1 MKTVVLDNYR
11 EVAQT
16 ISYEDGVVIVD
27 RKKPPLPTRVSFAFV
42 ILLCLG
48 MIGVV
53 FYVESV
59 LIGAILTENLSVFR
73 DWSVFLL
80 VPGLLAAIIPAFLG
94 CLVCHNAMFG
104 FHVVIRREN
113 GKLLYHLKNGIVDF
127 RKIIPPHR
135 FVVIKKHCSRG
146 DWSCHAHI
154 GGGRI
159 DSVLSIP
166 ILPLVDTLCKTS
178 PRRKSIVIENVI
190 RSCLHM
196 EVKNRCAI
204 AASPGTNDRREGSTE

>member
-16 ISYEDGVVIVD
+16 ISYEDGMVVID
-27 RKKPPLPTRVSFAFV
+27 RKKPPLPTRASFAFV

-59 LIGAILTENLSVFR
+59 LIDAILKEKLSVFH

-80 VPGLLAAIIPAFLG
+80 VPGLLAATIPAFLG

-135 FVVIKKHCSRG
+135 FVVIKKRCSRG
-146 DWSCHAHI
+146 DWSCCAYI
-154 GGGRI
+154 GGGRVDAI
-159 DSVLSIP
+159 FSIP

-178 PRRKSIVIENVI
+178 PERKSVVIETVI
-190 RSCLHM
+190 RSCLRL
-196 EVKNRCAI
+196 EVKNR
-204 AASPGTNDRREGSTE
+204 

>member
-1 MKTVVLDNYR
+1 MKAVVLDNYR

-16 ISYEDGVVIVD
+16 ISYEDGLVVID
-27 RKKPPLPTRVSFAFV
+27 RKKPPLPTRAFFAFV

-73 DWSVFLL
+73 DWYVYLL
-80 VPGLLAAIIPAFLG
+80 VVMLLAATIPAFFG
-94 CLVCHNAMFG
+94 CLVCHNRMFG
-104 FHVVIRREN
+104 FHVVVRREN

-127 RKIIPPHR
+127 HKTIPPHR
-135 FVVIKKHCSRG
+135 FVVIKKHRSRG
-146 DWSCHAHI
+146 DWSCSAHI

-159 DSVLSIP
+159 DSVFSIP

-178 PRRKSIVIENVI
+178 PRRKSVVVETIIK
-190 RSCLHM
+190 SCLRL
-196 EVKNRCAI
+196 EVKNLCVD
-204 AASPGTNDRREGSTE
+204 PRRV